1 MKSLLL
7 DISQFLRR
15 SGMSASA
22 FGRDAV
28 NDPRFV
34 HDLRN
39 GRQCGGRVRRRVY
52 SFIDARDRN
61 AGQCG

>member
-7 DISQFLRR
+7 DISRFLRR
-15 SGMSASA
+15 SGMSAST
-22 FGRDAV
+22 FGRAAV

-39 GRQCGGRVRRRVY
+39 GRECGARVRSRVY
-52 SFIDARDRN
+52 AFIKRRDNSAQRC
-61 AGQCG
+61 A

>member
-7 DISQFLRR
+7 DISQYLRR

-28 NDPRFV
+28 NDPRFI

-39 GRQCGGRVRRRVY
+39 GRECGPRVSHRVY
-52 SFIDARDRN
+52 AFIATRERK
-61 AGQCG
+61 ASRCG